1 MSDRETECGCSAER
15 NAGRRSGRERH
26 RQEKNE
32 RVWKSDGGSLV
43 APDGAGRA
51 NQPRPDPTR
60 PRPAKPRPPEPMPPF
75 SGWMKILEMDEKG
88 TSRDEKCINWM
99 NI

>member
-1 MSDRETECGCSAER
+1 MAAAQSGAQGGAEDESATDKKKMKECGSWMGGVWLR
-15 NAGRRSGRERH
+15 QTVRAGLFS
-26 RQEKNE
+26 
-32 RVWKSDGGSLV
+32 
-43 APDGAGRA
+43 P
-51 NQPRPDPTR
+51 PDPSRAAPT
-60 PRPAKPRPPEPMPPF
+60 RPPEPMQPF